1 MEEVWDRLRQATS
14 NDAPLVDF
22 LQRLLTLDP
31 EPRAHFAALANHPY
45 VQAQP
50 ALPAAV
56 TAAVVDAA
64 LAPKAGAM
72 PSKSVLAKAVMSIPG
87 LEKDRADDLDTVPGI
102 PYLVCDADLP
112 PVCETASGIVY
123 R

>member
-1 MEEVWDRLRQATS
+1 MEEVWDRLRKATL

-31 EPRAHFAALANHPY
+31 EPRTHFAALANHPY
-45 VQAQP
+45 VQSEP

-56 TAAVVDAA
+56 TAADVDAT
-64 LAPKAGAM
+64 LAPQARAM
-72 PSKSVLAKAVMSIPG
+72 PSKNELAKAVVSIPG
-87 LEKDRADDLDTVPGI
+87 LEKDKADDMDTVLGI
-102 PYLVCDADLP
+102 PYLVWDAELPSVCD
-112 PVCETASGIVY
+112 TASGSVY